1 MDASVAEPP
10 TLACALA
17 VEERAAVRAGARSR
31 RVGLGARERI
41 PEGRLVSFGLAGA
54 LVSGLEPGTL
64 LTARRVVDAEGTVLW
79 EDEPLRVPGALT
91 AIVCDAG
98 RIVDDPVERR
108 ELARSTGAAAVDTES
123 ATLAATGR
131 LAGVVRAISDTPE
144 QPVGRLAHAATRD
157 GAHRLARG
165 RAGSHLGAARDA
177 AHRPGHA
184 ASAREPP
191 QRRRRARLGG
201 GTVSKRVLVASP
213 RSFCAGVVRAIDIVE
228 ELLKRHGPP
237 VYVRHEIVHNVHVV
251 RDLEERGAV
260 FVKSEEDVPE
270 GALVVLSAHGVAPK
284 VYEKCA
290 ERGPPGRRRRVPA
303 RLQGARG
310 GAPLRGAGATRSRS
324 SGTRATSR
332 SRARWARRPDSI
344 VLVETPEDVEA
355 LELEEGQRLA
365 YLTQTT
371 LSLDDTAEVVDALR
385 ERVPDLV
392 GPPSADICYATQN
405 RQDAVKHI
413 CDEATLVLVVGSK
426 ASSNANRLVEVA
438 HSKGADAYLIDDET
452 DLELDWLE
460 GHETVGLTAGA
471 SSPEVLV
478 ERVVDRLAEL
488 GFTER
493 ENVEIAR
500 EDVFF
505 RLPASLR

>member
-1 MDASVAEPP
+1 M
-10 TLACALA
+10 
-17 VEERAAVRAGARSR
+17 
-31 RVGLGARERI
+31 
-41 PEGRLVSFGLAGA
+41 
-54 LVSGLEPGTL
+54 
-64 LTARRVVDAEGTVLW
+64 
-79 EDEPLRVPGALT
+79 
-91 AIVCDAG
+91 
-98 RIVDDPVERR
+98 
-108 ELARSTGAAAVDTES
+108 
-123 ATLAATGR
+123 
-131 LAGVVRAISDTPE
+131 
-144 QPVGRLAHAATRD
+144 
-157 GAHRLARG
+157 
-165 RAGSHLGAARDA
+165 
-177 AHRPGHA
+177 
-184 ASAREPP
+184 
-191 QRRRRARLGG
+191 
-201 GTVSKRVLVASP
+201 SKRVLVAGP

-260 FVKSEEDVPE
+260 FVESEDDVPE

-290 ERGPPGRRRRVPA
+290 ERGLQVVDAVCPLVSKVHAEARRYA
-303 RLQGARG
+303 ARG
-310 GAPLRGAGATRSRS
+310 HKIALVGHAGHVEVE
-324 SGTRATSR
+324 GTMGEA
-332 SRARWARRPDSI
+332 PDSI
-344 VLVETPEDVEA
+344 VLVETPEDVESI
-355 LELEEGQRLA
+355 ELEEGQRLA

-371 LSLDDTAEVVDALR
+371 LSLDDTADVVDALR

-405 RQDAVKHI
+405 RQDAVKRI
-413 CDEATLVLVVGSK
+413 CEEATLVLVVGSK

-452 DLELDWLE
+452 DLELEWLE

-478 ERVVDRLAEL
+478 ERVVDRLGEL
-488 GFTER
+488 GYAER